1 MTTATQRTQKVTITV
16 PADLLAY
23 AGAEAERLGISRS
36 QVIARA
42 LAAQRKRQRDELA
55 AEGYRFYSAEACE
68 FAEASAQAV
77 AEALGDA
84 Y

>member
-77 AEALGDA
+77 AEALDGA

>member
-68 FAEASAQAV
+68 FAEASAQAI

>member
-1 MTTATQRTQKVTITV
+1 MTTTLAAQKVTITL
-16 PADLLAY
+16 PAELLAY
-23 AGAEAERLGISRS
+23 ASAEAERLDISRS

-42 LAAQRKRQRDELA
+42 LAAQRKRERDELA
-55 AEGYRFYSAEACE
+55 AEGYRFYNAEACE